1 MILHALKERWINL
14 NMNIPDNFHIV
25 DHALIKHKLS
35 ILRHIKTKSK
45 EFRELTAE
53 ITSLLAYQAT
63 KNLAI
68 SSCEI
73 ETPITVTK
81 GYKVKLDNI
90 VFVPIL
96 RAGLGMIEGML
107 SLIPNG
113 RVGYIGMER
122 DHNTHKPVDYYF
134 KIPNRPDKRT
144 FIVLDPMLA
153 TGGTMISAIDKLK
166 NLGAK
171 DICSVCIIS
180 SPEGMN
186 EFCNK
191 HEDVM
196 VHTAALDERLNKNK
210 YIVPG
215 LGDAGDRL
223 YGTD

>member
-1 MILHALKERWINL
+1 
-14 NMNIPDNFHIV
+14 MNTPDNFHVI
-25 DHALIKHKLS
+25 DHALVKHKLS
-35 ILRHIKTKSK
+35 ILRDINTKPK
-45 EFRELTAE
+45 EFRELTTE
-53 ITSLLAYQAT
+53 ITSLVAYEAT
-63 KNLAI
+63 KNLTTSHCDVI
-68 SSCEI
+68 
-73 ETPITVTK
+73 TPITSTK
-81 GYKVKLDNI
+81 GYHIELDN
-90 VFVPIL
+90 VVLVPIL
-96 RAGLGMIEGML
+96 RAGLGMVEGML
-107 SLIPNG
+107 NMIPNA

-122 DHNTHKPVDYYF
+122 DHNTHQPVDYYF

-171 DICSVCIIS
+171 DICSICIIS
-180 SPEGMN
+180 SSEGMN

>member
-45 EFRELTAE
+45 EFRELTTE

-63 KNLAI
+63 KNLAL

-96 RAGLGMIEGML
+96 RAG
-107 SLIPNG
+107 
-113 RVGYIGMER
+113 
-122 DHNTHKPVDYYF
+122 
-134 KIPNRPDKRT
+134 
-144 FIVLDPMLA
+144 
-153 TGGTMISAIDKLK
+153 
-166 NLGAK
+166 
-171 DICSVCIIS
+171 
-180 SPEGMN
+180 
-186 EFCNK
+186 
-191 HEDVM
+191 
-196 VHTAALDERLNKNK
+196 
-210 YIVPG
+210 
-215 LGDAGDRL
+215 
-223 YGTD
+223 

>member
-14 NMNIPDNFHIV
+14 TMNIPDNFHIV

-45 EFRELTAE
+45 EFRELTTE

-63 KNLAI
+63 KNLAL

-134 KIPNRPDKRT
+134 KIPKQADQKT

-153 TGGTMISAIDKLK
+153 TGGTMIAAIDKLK

-171 DICSVCIIS
+171 DIHSICIIS

-186 EFCNK
+186 QFCNN
-191 HEDVM
+191 HRDVNIYTG
-196 VHTAALDERLNKNK
+196 VLDEKLNENK

-223 YGTD
+223 YGT